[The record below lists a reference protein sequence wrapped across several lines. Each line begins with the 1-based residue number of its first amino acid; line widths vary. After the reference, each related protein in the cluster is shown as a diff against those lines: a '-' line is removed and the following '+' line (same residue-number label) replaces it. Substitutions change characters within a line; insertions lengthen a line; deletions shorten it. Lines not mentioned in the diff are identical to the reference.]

1 MSAPTRSQVLG
12 LYTTMLRTSRTFAS
26 YNFRNYFLRR
36 TKEKFRQYASETDP
50 AKATQFFQEGVKE
63 LEVLRRAAV
72 VNRLYEGPK
81 LVVEKERLGRAA
93 GFGGGGSGMEASVGG
108 SGQPTGS
115 QRVA

>member
-26 YNFRNYFLRR
+26 YNFRNYFIRR
-36 TKEKFRQYASETDP
+36 TKEKFREHANETNP
-50 AKATQFFQEGVKE
+50 AKVSELYQDGMKE

-93 GFGGGGSGMEASVGG
+93 GLGGGGAGMEASVGG
-108 SGQPTGS
+108 AGQPTG
-115 QRVA
+115 A